1 MLAIDYVKLVKPA
14 VNKSNLSSIENTET
28 PKLLLSSIVEINSL
42 DWEMKNLRNLCCIY
56 ICSLVFLLGHFHYS
70 ANSLNSDRP
79 QIMHTASR
87 LSFGITEQQIATI
100 EDRGIENYLQ
110 QQLNP
115 TSISESPKLTAKL
128 AKFDTIHEDSI
139 DLYKTFR
146 RYNRQLQKKNT
157 GSLSL
162 AQKEQLQQKKNQHKR
177 KVVQQAKQARLTLA
191 IASSRQL
198 QEVMTNFWL
207 DHFNVYAPKKE
218 VAFWVA
224 DYERDIRENA
234 LGNFRDLLAVTAHH
248 PAMLVYLDNNLNTD
262 PNSPRKQGNAKG
274 INENYAREL
283 MELHTLG
290 VNGGYTQQDVTA
302 LARILTGWG
311 VDFSGQGDENS
322 FRFYKQR
329 HDPTDKVFL
338 GDTIKGSGIAE
349 GERALDILANHQATA
364 HFISYKLAQ
373 YFVADTPPQTLVDTL
388 TQTFLDSEGNI
399 KIVLDTLFHSSE
411 FNDPNYY
418 QVKFKTPFQYLVS
431 IIRASDLANPDLKK
445 VEWMLGQLSMPTYSC
460 ESPNGYQNTESAWL
474 NPDAMLRRLSYAS
487 NIARGLLSDRQPID
501 FTTLQS
507 SINNISPKTEKTV
520 AETPPDLK
528 AAVIL
533 GSPEMMY
540 R

>member
-1 MLAIDYVKLVKPA
+1 
-14 VNKSNLSSIENTET
+14 
-28 PKLLLSSIVEINSL
+28 
-42 DWEMKNLRNLCCIY
+42 MKQNLRNLCYIC
-56 ICSLVFLLGHFHYS
+56 ICSLIFLLGHFHYS
-70 ANSLNSDRP
+70 ANSTTDRQ
-79 QIMHTASR
+79 QISHTVSR
-87 LSFGITEQQIATI
+87 LSFGIAPQQIATI
-100 EDRGIENYLQ
+100 EAQGIENYLQ

-115 TSISESPKLTAKL
+115 SSIPESPKLTAKL

-139 DLYKTFR
+139 SLYKTFQQ
-146 RYNRQLQKKNT
+146 YSKQLQEKKAV
-157 GSLSL
+157 LSL
-162 AQKEQLQQKKNQHKR
+162 EEKQQLQQKRNQHKR
-177 KVVQQAKQARLTLA
+177 NVIQQAQQARLTSA
-191 IASSRQL
+191 VTSSRQL

-207 DHFNVYAPKKE
+207 DHFNVYAHKKTA
-218 VAFWVA
+218 AFWVA

-248 PAMLVYLDNNLNTD
+248 PAMLIYLDNDLNTD
-262 PNSPRKQGNAKG
+262 PNRPRKQGNAKG

-290 VNGGYTQQDVTA
+290 VDGGYTQQDVTA

-311 VDFSGQGDENS
+311 VDFSGKKGDENN
-322 FRFYKQR
+322 FYFFPQR

-338 GDTIKGSGIAE
+338 GQTIIGSGIAE

-373 YFVADTPPQTLVDTL
+373 YFVADTPPETLVDTL
-388 TQTFLDSEGNI
+388 TKTFLDSQGDI
-399 KIVLDTLFHSSE
+399 KTVLDTLFHSPE

-418 QVKFKTPFQYLVS
+418 RVKFKTPFQYLVS
-431 IIRASDLANPDLKK
+431 IIRASNLANPDLNK
-445 VEWMLGQLSMPTYSC
+445 VKWMLSQLAMPIYGC

-474 NPDAMLRRLSYAS
+474 NPDAMLRRLSYAT
-487 NIARGLLSDRQPID
+487 NIAGGVLSNKHPID
-501 FTTLQS
+501 STTLQS
-507 SINNISPKTEKTV
+507 SINNISPKTQKTL
-520 AETPPDLK
+520 AETPSNLK

>member
-1 MLAIDYVKLVKPA
+1 
-14 VNKSNLSSIENTET
+14 
-28 PKLLLSSIVEINSL
+28 
-42 DWEMKNLRNLCCIY
+42 MKQNLRNLCYIC
-56 ICSLVFLLGHFHYS
+56 ICSLLFLFGHFHYS
-70 ANSLNSDRP
+70 ANSTTDSQ
-79 QIMHTASR
+79 QIIHTVSR
-87 LSFGITEQQIATI
+87 LSFGIAPQQIATV

-110 QQLNP
+110 AQLNP
-115 TSISESPKLTAKL
+115 SSIEESLKLTAQL
-128 AKFDTIHEDSI
+128 AKFDTIHENSI

-146 RYNRQLQKKNT
+146 RYNRQLQAKNAD
-157 GSLSL
+157 SLSL
-162 AQKEQLQQKKNQHKR
+162 AQKEQLQQKKKQHKR
-177 KVVQQAKQARLTLA
+177 TVIQQAQQARLTLA
-191 IASSRQL
+191 ITSSRQL

-248 PAMLVYLDNNLNTD
+248 PAMLIYLDNNLNTD

-290 VNGGYTQQDVTA
+290 VDGGYTQQDVTA

-338 GDTIKGSGIAE
+338 GETIVGSGIAE
-349 GERALDILANHQATA
+349 GERALDILANHQGTA

-373 YFVADTPPQTLVDTL
+373 YFVADQPPQTLVDTL
-388 TQTFLDSEGNI
+388 TQTFLDSQGDI
-399 KIVLDTLFHSSE
+399 KIVLDTLFHSPE

-418 QVKFKTPFQYLVS
+418 QVKFKTPFQYLLS
-431 IIRASDLANPDLKK
+431 IIRASNLANPDLNK
-445 VEWMLGQLSMPTYSC
+445 VKWMLSQLSMPIYGC

-474 NPDAMLRRLSYAS
+474 NPDAMLRRLSYAT
-487 NIARGLLSDRQPID
+487 NIARGLLSNQQPID
-501 FTTLQS
+501 STTLQS
-507 SINNISPKTEKTV
+507 SIKNISPKTEKTV
-520 AETPPDLK
+520 AETPPNLK

>member
-1 MLAIDYVKLVKPA
+1 
-14 VNKSNLSSIENTET
+14 
-28 PKLLLSSIVEINSL
+28 
-42 DWEMKNLRNLCCIY
+42 MKNLRNLCCIC
-56 ICSLVFLLGHFHYS
+56 ICSLLFLLGYSHYS
-70 ANSLNSDRP
+70 ASSTTDRQ
-79 QIMHTASR
+79 QIVHTASR

-100 EDRGIENYLQ
+100 EDRGIENYIQ

-115 TSISESPKLTAKL
+115 TSIVESPKLTAQL
-128 AKFDTIHEDSI
+128 AKFNTIHEDSI
-139 DLYKTFR
+139 DLYKTFQG
-146 RYNRQLQKKNT
+146 YSKQIQEKKT
-157 GSLSL
+157 VLSVEE
-162 AQKEQLQQKKNQHKR
+162 KEQLQEKKNQHKR
-177 KVVQQAKQARLTLA
+177 KVVQQAKQARLTSA

-207 DHFNVYAPKKE
+207 NHFNVYAPKKV

-224 DYERDIRENA
+224 DYERDLRENA

-248 PAMLVYLDNNLNTD
+248 PAMLIYLDNDLNTD
-262 PNSPRKQGNAKG
+262 PNSPRKQGNASG

-290 VNGGYTQQDVTA
+290 VDGGYTQQDVTA
-302 LARILTGWG
+302 LAKIFTGWG

-322 FRFYKQR
+322 FRFYKQH

-338 GDTIKGSGIAE
+338 GETITGGGIAE
-349 GERALDILANHQATA
+349 GERALDILAHHQATA

-373 YFVADTPPQTLVDTL
+373 YFVADTPPQSLVDTL
-388 TQTFLDSEGNI
+388 AKTFLDSNGDI

-411 FNDPNYY
+411 FNDPTYY
-418 QVKFKTPFQYLVS
+418 RVKFKTPFQYLVS

-445 VEWMLGQLSMPTYSC
+445 VEWMLGQLSMPIYGC

-474 NPDAMLRRLSYAS
+474 NPDAMLRRLSYATNISRGVLS
-487 NIARGLLSDRQPID
+487 NKQPLDSD
-501 FTTLQS
+501 TLQS
-507 SINNISPKTEKTV
+507 SLNNISSKTQKTL
-520 AETPPDLK
+520 AETPPNLK